1 MLDNDAEGCVSARA
15 SNHRVKSVRACHPLT
30 RSAGPGTGGGG
41 GIACFDDDF
50 EAAFASMA
58 ASCRS
63 REHVERCV
71 TFLDRTTRPPSIR
84 RTRICASVRGCR
96 ACVTERRV
104 ADRPRSGP
112 ATAWCLPDVHG
123 RHLQAAS
130 CLVGWLVLAWSGP
143 VVLLSR
149 PSVCL
154 SRSWLSLSLPLCLQ
168 AASVVRLGWCV
179 RAGRHQASCLAGAK
193 GATNFRCRGLSVRR
207 FVCGLYPREACSSP

>member
-123 RHLQAAS
+123 HHLQAAS
-130 CLVGWLVLAWSGP
+130 CLVGWFLLGLVPSFFSL
-143 VVLLSR
+143 VR

-154 SRSWLSLSLPLCLQ
+154 ARGSLSLCHSACRQ
-168 AASVVRLGWCV
+168 RAWC
-179 RAGRHQASCLAGAK
+179 A
-193 GATNFRCRGLSVRR
+193 
-207 FVCGLYPREACSSP
+207 

>member
-71 TFLDRTTRPPSIR
+71 TFLDRTTRPPSAPSGAHAFAPPSVVAVLVLR
-84 RTRICASVRGCR
+84 SVASPTGQ
-96 ACVTERRV
+96 
-104 ADRPRSGP
+104 GP
-112 ATAWCLPDVHG
+112 ARQLPGACLTCMGATSRPPLAWLVG
-123 RHLQAAS
+123 S
-130 CLVGWLVLAWSGP
+130 CLVWSRRSSLSSVRLSVSLVA
-143 VVLLSR
+143 
-149 PSVCL
+149 
-154 SRSWLSLSLPLCLQ
+154 LSLSATLP
-168 AASVVRLGWCV
+168 AGSERGAPRVVRSCRQAPGILPGW
-179 RAGRHQASCLAGAK
+179 RERR
-193 GATNFRCRGLSVRR
+193 NELSV
-207 FVCGLYPREACSSP
+207 PRPVRTPVRVWPVPTRSVL

>member
-143 VVLLSR
+143 ARRSSFSSVRLSV
-149 PSVCL
+149 SLVAF
-154 SRSWLSLSLPLCLQ
+154 SLSATLP
-168 AASVVRLGWCV
+168 AGSERGAPRVVRSCRQARGILPGW
-179 RAGRHQASCLAGAK
+179 RERR
-193 GATNFRCRGLSVRR
+193 NELSV
-207 FVCGLYPREACSSP
+207 PRPVRTPVRVWPVPTRSVL